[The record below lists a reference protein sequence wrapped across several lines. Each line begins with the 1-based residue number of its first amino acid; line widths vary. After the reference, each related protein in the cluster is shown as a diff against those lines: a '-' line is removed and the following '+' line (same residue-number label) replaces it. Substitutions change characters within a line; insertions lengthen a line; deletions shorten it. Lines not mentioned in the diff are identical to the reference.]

1 MRSAKNYVIIRVS
14 AETDDTIKL
23 SNGLILYQYTD
34 QEDANAARNRRTY
47 GEVVAVPEKLDLPPL
62 RAIYEGSPLPTRYTG
77 HEQIMNVEHR
87 WRSRRMWNEERSDS
101 LKKMYNPALAV
112 EKYERSEHMQLSVG
126 DKVYFHYLTI
136 KNENWLGLLDDRKL
150 FKVPYDQCFCAVRDG
165 QIIMLNKNVLLTPY
179 YDESYEEIEVANFRV
194 KAKMK
199 GDLAV
204 SVKDEPEYM
213 KGIHNGVKV
222 LYRPVLDE
230 GSKRQGFVNNIE
242 GKEYFLMK
250 EWDIVAQFD
259 PLVPVGDYELLVPQ
273 RTESQGGV
281 LFVNPKLTHT
291 GTVMTGPLAGQEVI
305 YNKGSKKNLWLR
317 EYERMLV
324 HKEDIMAVVE

>member
-1 MRSAKNYVIIRVS
+1 
-14 AETDDTIKL
+14 
-23 SNGLILYQYTD
+23 
-34 QEDANAARNRRTY
+34 
-47 GEVVAVPEKLDLPPL
+47 
-62 RAIYEGSPLPTRYTG
+62 
-77 HEQIMNVEHR
+77 
-87 WRSRRMWNEERSDS
+87 
-101 LKKMYNPALAV
+101 
-112 EKYERSEHMQLSVG
+112 
-126 DKVYFHYLTI
+126 
-136 KNENWLGLLDDRKL
+136 
-150 FKVPYDQCFCAVRDG
+150 
-165 QIIMLNKNVLLTPY
+165 MLNKNVLLTPY